1 MTTLHITNGDG
12 AAGIIKASPLKGDIL
27 PWRDTMHDGP
37 FPAGLSIEKAS
48 ALRAEYLSEQGLD
61 EDEVRRGFELRDAHL
76 KGAGKYEE
84 VILWYEHDLLDQLQ
98 ILQLL
103 HWFNSVERGTTKLS
117 MVCIN
122 QFEGITPFRGLGQLS
137 PEQMATLHPARRLVT
152 NEQLNLSAKGWAAF
166 RNPNPQILAAFIN
179 SDLSALPFLKKALER
194 HLEEYPSLK
203 NGLSK
208 TQNKILKYVRDGTL
222 KPGDTKEDQ
231 TEKAS
236 RGPVESFK
244 ACLESETV
252 FFQGDWSHFN
262 EISRLCNGPKPL
274 IKCGA
279 GVKFN
284 HPLNLPES
292 LDEFRSQ
299 ELTLTDLGKMVYANK
314 ADAVQILEIDQWFG
328 GVHFRYDRPIWRW
341 DSVANKLVQTSPG
354 HQS

>member
-12 AAGIIKASPLKGDIL
+12 AAAILKASSVKGDIL

-37 FPAGLSIEKAS
+37 FPQGLSLEKAS
-48 ALRAEYLSEQGLD
+48 ALRAEYLSRQGLD
-61 EDEVRRGFELRDAHL
+61 EEEVRRGFELRDAHL

-103 HWFNSVERGTTKLS
+103 HWFNSVDRGKTKLS

-122 QFEGITPFRGLGQLS
+122 QFQGIIPFLGLGQLS
-137 PEQMATLHPARRLVT
+137 PDQLATLHPERETVS
-152 NEQLNLSAKGWAAF
+152 NEQLNLAAKGWAAF

-194 HLEEYPSLK
+194 HLEEYPSLR
-203 NGLSK
+203 NGLNK
-208 TQNKILKYVRDGTL
+208 TQNKILKFVNEGTRD
-222 KPGDTKEDQ
+222 
-231 TEKAS
+231 
-236 RGPVESFK
+236 PVENFK

-274 IKCGA
+274 IKCYEGQ
-279 GVKFN
+279 KFN
-284 HPLNLPES
+284 HPLDLPES

-299 ELTLTDLGKMVYANK
+299 KLSLTERGEMVLENK
-314 ADAVQILEIDQWFG
+314 TDAVELLEIDQWFG
-328 GVHFRYDRPIWRW
+328 GVHLQYNSPIWRW
-341 DSVANKLVQTSPG
+341 DSEANKLVQTAPG
-354 HQS
+354 HRS